1 MTAQT
6 QVIMDFIAGLGWDDR
21 PELGY
26 PLVPGPYVPPS
37 PDRVAV
43 ITGGGGPGYITEEAS
58 IDGSNFQA
66 LIRGAPEDPL
76 GAEEAAQ
83 QLDALLL
90 RAAFPVQIDGT
101 WIVNCARVGSGPT
114 PLPWDSTDQRIT
126 LTSNYTIVT
135 GA

>member
-6 QVIMDFIAGLGWDDR
+6 QVIMDWIAGLGWDDR

-26 PLVPGPYVPPS
+26 PLTPGPYVAPS
-37 PDRVAV
+37 PDRLVV
-43 ITGGGGPGYITEEAS
+43 VTGGGGPGYLTEEAT

-66 LIRGAPEDPL
+66 LVRGAPEDPL
-76 GAEEAAQ
+76 GAEDAAQ
-83 QLDALLL
+83 QLDDLIL
-90 RAAFPVQIDGT
+90 RARFPVQVDGT
-101 WIVNCARVGSGPT
+101 WIVNCTRVGSGPT
-114 PLPWDSTDQRIT
+114 PLPWDPTDQRTT